1 MFSDGGVHSPYP
13 RRRSKR
19 SLILTVLI
27 PFSMRLKII
36 SRKQRETAMVPM
48 ATTAEII
55 TAPMG
60 TTVME
65 ITAGTTA
72 ETTTGITMEAIPVII
87 VEIRAEIQTRH

>member
-1 MFSDGGVHSPYP
+1 
-13 RRRSKR
+13 
-19 SLILTVLI
+19 
-27 PFSMRLKII
+27 MRLKII

-60 TTVME
+60 
-65 ITAGTTA
+65 ITAETTT

-87 VEIRAEIQTRH
+87 VEITAEIQTRH

>member
-1 MFSDGGVHSPYP
+1 
-13 RRRSKR
+13 
-19 SLILTVLI
+19 
-27 PFSMRLKII
+27 
-36 SRKQRETAMVPM
+36 MVPM

-87 VEIRAEIQTRH
+87 VEITAEIQTRH

>member
-1 MFSDGGVHSPYP
+1 MSRISWEICPYP

-36 SRKQRETAMVPM
+36 SRRQRETAMVPM

-60 TTVME
+60 TT
-65 ITAGTTA
+65 AGTTA
-72 ETTTGITMEAIPVII
+72 EIIMEAIPVII
-87 VEIRAEIQTRH
+87 VEITAEIQTRH

>member
-1 MFSDGGVHSPYP
+1 MSF
-13 RRRSKR
+13 
-19 SLILTVLI
+19 
-27 PFSMRLKII
+27 
-36 SRKQRETAMVPM
+36 ETAMVPM

-72 ETTTGITMEAIPVII
+72 ETTAETTTGITMEAIPVII
-87 VEIRAEIQTRH
+87 VEITAEIQTRH